1 MRLGLS
7 SKWRFRRLLF
17 IVLSIL
23 FVLLLAEI
31 IKRLEINF
39 LSAAEQYVS
48 IQAAQIID
56 RCVAEEFSKM
66 DADLFQVFDDDSVIT
81 DTIAINQ
88 LRSEIMIKIQDA
100 LDNELHGK
108 VFVPL
113 GTVLEPSLFHAVGPD
128 VPVNIRPSGFVTSDI
143 EEDFSSQG
151 INQVRYSMYLDIDAE
166 IRYTGL
172 FLQSVAYVNTRV
184 PVVENISIGDI
195 PDYYGDMGILD

>member
-17 IVLSIL
+17 TVFAIL
-23 FVLLLAEI
+23 LILLLAEI

-39 LSAAEQYVS
+39 LSTAEQYVC
-48 IQAAQIID
+48 IQASQIID

-66 DADLFQVFDDDSVIT
+66 DADLFQVFNNDSVIT
-81 DTIAINQ
+81 DTIAINK
-88 LRSEIMIKIQDA
+88 LRSQIMLKVQDA
-100 LDNELHGK
+100 LDNELNGK
-108 VFVPL
+108 VYVPL

-143 EEDFSSQG
+143 EEDFTSQG

-184 PVVENISIGDI
+184 PVVENISIGEI